1 MRDALRRAWAG
12 VFARF
17 YDRAFARV
25 EERGL
30 RDARRRLLS
39 GLSGRVLEVGAG
51 TGLNLAHYPEGV
63 TELVITEPEEAMAR
77 RLEAKPE
84 AARARVV
91 RASAD
96 ALPFPDG
103 HFDGVAC
110 TLVLCTVP
118 DPAAALREIRRV
130 LKPGGR
136 FAFLEH
142 VRSEDPK
149 WARRQDRINRLWR
162 AFNLG

>member
-51 TGLNLAHYPEGV
+51 TGLNLAHYPEGA
-63 TELVITEPEEAMAR
+63 P
-77 RLEAKPE
+77 
-84 AARARVV
+84 
-91 RASAD
+91 S
-96 ALPFPDG
+96 
-103 HFDGVAC
+103 
-110 TLVLCTVP
+110 
-118 DPAAALREIRRV
+118 
-130 LKPGGR
+130 
-136 FAFLEH
+136 
-142 VRSEDPK
+142 
-149 WARRQDRINRLWR
+149 W
-162 AFNLG
+162 